1 MNISELPN
9 LREHLKSRHLD
20 LDLHRP
26 AINEEERIATFYLW
40 NLSGSLVG
48 FQQYRPEG
56 LKKIN
61 NDPRE
66 GKYYTYKKQPTI
78 AVWGVESLYLSPHV
92 VFITEGVFDAARLT
106 ERGYSALAMLTNN
119 PTTDY
124 RNWLTFLNRTVVA
137 VCDNDKAGKKLAAFG
152 DVAIFTEEKDLG
164 DSDDEYVT
172 NLLLP
177 YKLY

>member
-1 MNISELPN
+1 MTPLS
-9 LREHLKSRHLD
+9 EHLKQRHLD
-20 LDLHRP
+20 IDLHRP
-26 AINEEERIATFYLW
+26 VIDEVDRIATFYLW
-40 NLSGSLVG
+40 NLSGALVG

-56 LKKIN
+56 EKKIN
-61 NDPRE
+61 NNPKE

-78 AVWGVESLYLSPHV
+78 AVWGVESLHLSPHV

-106 ERGYSALAMLTNN
+106 ERGFSALAMLTNN
-119 PTTDY
+119 PTADY
-124 RNWLTFLNRTVVA
+124 RNWLMFLNRTVVA
-137 VCDNDKAGKKLAAFG
+137 VCDNDKAGRKLAAFG
-152 DVAIFTEEKDLG
+152 DVVIFTEDKDLG